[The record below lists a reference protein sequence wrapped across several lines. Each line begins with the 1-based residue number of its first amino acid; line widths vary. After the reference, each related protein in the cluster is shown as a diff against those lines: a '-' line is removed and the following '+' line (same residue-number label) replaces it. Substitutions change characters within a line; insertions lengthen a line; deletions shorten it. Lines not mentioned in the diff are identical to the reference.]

1 MSLRARLIGIV
12 VGLSVLGI
20 GLAVGATFG
29 AVQDFG
35 GDAAR
40 LDPAAYDE
48 LTSRV
53 AGVAIGSGVGAVVVT
68 GVLAAVAIRRGLRPL
83 ERIADTASR
92 IGAGELS
99 RRMPEDA
106 PGTEVGAVS
115 AALNRMLAELEAA
128 FAARAAAEQ
137 RLRTFVADAS
147 HELRT
152 PVATISGY
160 AELYRRGGADD
171 AGDLAKI
178 LDRIESE
185 ATRMGV
191 LVDEL
196 LLLARLD
203 EGRPLEREPV
213 DLAVVA
219 AEAVAAARSRQP
231 ERTWSAETNGPAV
244 LAGDQARLRQVLDN
258 LLTNV
263 ERHTPVSA
271 SATVRVH
278 AAADA
283 VHLDVTDTGP
293 GMPAEQAA
301 RVLERFYRAD
311 ASRSRETGG
320 NGLGLSIVD
329 AVVRA
334 HGGVVAVESEPGVGT
349 TVRVRIARSNSQR
362 SHRAVA
368 ERWNIALVD

>member
-53 AGVAIGSGVGAVVVT
+53 AGVAIGSGVGAVVVM

-160 AELYRRGGADD
+160 AELYRRGGADH

-231 ERTWSAETNGPAV
+231 ERAWSAETNGPAV
-244 LAGDQARLRQVLDN
+244 MAGDRGRLRQVLDN

-278 AAADA
+278 ATADA

-334 HGGVVAVESEPGVGT
+334 HGGVVTVESEPGIGT
-349 TVRVRIARSNSQR
+349 TVRVRIAR
-362 SHRAVA
+362 
-368 ERWNIALVD
+368 